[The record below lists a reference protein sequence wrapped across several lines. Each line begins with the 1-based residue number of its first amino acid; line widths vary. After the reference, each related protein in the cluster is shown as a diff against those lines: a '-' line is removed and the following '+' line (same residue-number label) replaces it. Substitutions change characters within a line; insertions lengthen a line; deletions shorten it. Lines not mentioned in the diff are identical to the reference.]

1 MAIQNKAA
9 VYIDGINLTPFTVM
23 PIKWGN
29 LLDERLDEAYISLRH
44 CPIENFKP
52 LTPVE
57 IRFSNRL
64 YFGST
69 TVDTQNETKKYVVAN
84 DTGAQENPAGSGLYD
99 HDLYI
104 IEMTKLLECIVV
116 DTITFTND
124 LGRNY
129 TKDARPVIFQK
140 TEDSYTSEQY
150 PTISPYVSP
159 VLIGETLSFSS
170 FENMYPNWGGSYVNC
185 GFSVTFNG
193 NEIFSTKNEKESFST
208 VVAAGTYI
216 VTYFGKIGI
225 VSDDYIIPTIFY
237 TIQTVNNENP
247 LKRWTITD
255 VINRTL
261 DLAEPLRAGEKP
273 RFYLQGTDP
282 VTGAVAAGSQ
292 AEKFDK
298 ILAPQFSFTKQ
309 TLRECLQE
317 CGKVIHGEPRLDAKK
332 DSEGNYYYEVSFDL
346 YGQTERSDIY
356 SKKYIL
362 KTVSQA
368 VDSYASSLDSNAENL
383 VNQLD
388 KYGGVIVEPY
398 SGAYKTVRTENIYAR
413 ITETNMII
421 PTQFPIYT
429 IEKLECGIIPGQDGT
444 DVKNSVALVDY
455 NPYVYTFEITGQT
468 GKTVAVKYTVDGVE
482 HTGTY
487 EVTESPYTVGP
498 IAEKSQ
504 TVEIVS
510 AYAYNS
516 DLAPPIDITPYVF
529 EKTIY
534 DSQLSSYEDQ
544 YPYSKA
550 YAVMYTQGQ
559 KGITQLNFKPE
570 NPVNPIFENYSI
582 LNILRRA
589 TGDSD
594 LSLDEYG
601 SENPGT
607 EYAYLAFRVTYTPF
621 YNSRVSQTK
630 VNYQDYPWAAAL
642 IFNQQSNVIESRY
655 YGENLKGAIARIGNV
670 EKSITYNLARLHEI
684 PEAGQMFDKDYY
696 ISAVSTEFL
705 PTYIKCTLGLSKDFN
720 RLSQYIGISSVKR
733 FSEVSQG
740 QALERNILY
749 KEYVVIGDPET
760 ADTDS
765 MIGDNLLGAIADT
778 FTQTGHYKPL
788 TNVMAYGG
796 TYSIPSRQDMDVD
809 IQNQTTVTFNN
820 AEKTITFTTT
830 ADNPYQKTVSA
841 QMVFNISE
849 TNDVTVSFTGKTVT
863 VNAEDYN
870 PTSTPISTINSVT
883 IWQAYYTDTDY
894 YPMPVVNL
902 PVISSA
908 FGNSIAFSWAYE
920 DNYSAGAISQYAEN
934 GNVVGCFQNNY
945 QYTDYYGRMYHY
957 NFDLQEAG
965 ETVTNEDEQEE
976 IGMRLPGADGDSV
989 SSGYFSTIG
998 QSAFILRKDNR
1009 EKLQVNVQIDFV
1021 SNRKDLIIGSALAA
1035 YCGAVRGSDASR
1047 AARLYVFDEP
1057 LNKFINHVEG
1067 SITVD
1072 LESVDIPSGAVS
1084 RSIVSNGQFQINSNT
1099 FPLSVSGKS
1108 TGKSWA
1114 IVTAQES
1121 KDETVEDEEG
1131 NPTTQ
1136 TVQYGGDVLLAANMD
1151 ITAGQTLGPIYFTKK
1166 RKIFDETVWKDI
1178 R

>member
-44 CPIENFKP
+44 CPIEIFKP

-64 YFGST
+64 YFGNT
-69 TVDTQNETKKYVVAN
+69 TVDTQNKTKKYVVAN

-129 TKDARPVIFQK
+129 AGNAKTVVPNRVGGHPYNLPEDYKSPMATGTSLTLISGSEFFGEGDNTRSAYHLQVLYNGNDYAYLGYELGDTDRSAIFQNL
-140 TEDSYTSEQY
+140 S
-150 PTISPYVSP
+150 I
-159 VLIGETLSFSS
+159 VLQPGTYSITYYWAITTTTGTLSETTVS
-170 FENMYPNWGGSYVNC
+170 FNILV
-185 GFSVTFNG
+185 VD
-193 NEIFSTKNEKESFST
+193 NE
-208 VVAAGTYI
+208 Y
-216 VTYFGKIGI
+216 
-225 VSDDYIIPTIFY
+225 
-237 TIQTVNNENP
+237 P
-247 LKRWTITD
+247 LKKWTITD

-398 SGAYKTVRTENIYAR
+398 SGGYKTVRTENIYAR

-429 IEKLECGIIPGQDGT
+429 IEKLECGIIPGQDGK
-444 DVKNSVALVDY
+444 DVKDSVALVDY
-455 NPYVYTFEITGQT
+455 NSYIYTFEITGQT

-487 EVTESPYTVGP
+487 EVTESPFTVGP

-516 DLAPPIDITPYVF
+516 DLAPPINITLYVF

-534 DSQLSSYEDQ
+534 DAQLSSYEDQ

-570 NPVNPIFENYSI
+570 NPVSPIFKNYSI

-601 SENPGT
+601 SGNPGT

-621 YNSRVSQTK
+621 YNSRVGQTK
-630 VNYQDYPWAAAL
+630 VNYQDYPRAAAL

-670 EKSITYNLARLHEI
+670 EKSVTYNLARLHEI

-749 KEYVVIGDPET
+749 KEYVVIGDSET

-765 MIGDNLLGAIADT
+765 MIGDNLLSAIADT

-796 TYSIPSRQDMDVD
+796 TYSIPSRQDTDVD
-809 IQNQTTVTFNN
+809 IQNQT
-820 AEKTITFTTT
+820 
-830 ADNPYQKTVSA
+830 
-841 QMVFNISE
+841 
-849 TNDVTVSFTGKTVT
+849 
-863 VNAEDYN
+863 
-870 PTSTPISTINSVT
+870 
-883 IWQAYYTDTDY
+883 TDTDY

-934 GNVVGCFQNNY
+934 GNVAGCFQNNY

-965 ETVTNEDEQEE
+965 EAVTNEDEQEE
-976 IGMRLPGADGDSV
+976 IGMRLPGAEGDSV

-1072 LESVDIPSGAVS
+1072 LESENVPSGAVS

>member
-9 VYIDGINLTPFTVM
+9 VYIDGINLTSFTVM

-69 TVDTQNETKKYVVAN
+69 TVDTQNKTKKYVVAN

-124 LGRNY
+124 LGRSYANNS
-129 TKDARPVIFQK
+129 KMVIPSSSGDEVNNTDYQTPSTYK
-140 TEDSYTSEQY
+140 
-150 PTISPYVSP
+150 SPLLP
-159 VLIGETLSFSS
+159 QSFY
-170 FENMYPNWGGSYVNC
+170 FEP
-185 GFSVTFNG
+185 
-193 NEIFSTKNEKESFST
+193 
-208 VVAAGTYI
+208 AGTIYPYRPPTSTTARASYSI
-216 VTYFGKIGI
+216 NVYKNGESVFSNSFNIYNGSQTGEDIGFTTQINDSETWSVSYNIITVGPGTPPPQSERTITYTFFVI
-225 VSDDYIIPTIFY
+225 
-237 TIQTVNNENP
+237 NNKYP
-247 LKRWTITD
+247 LKKWTITD

-273 RFYLQGTDP
+273 RFYLQGIDP

-298 ILAPQFSFTKQ
+298 VLAPQFSFTKQ

-356 SKKYIL
+356 AKKYIL

-413 ITETNMII
+413 ITESNMII

-429 IEKLECGIIPGQDGT
+429 IEKLECGIIPGQDRN
-444 DVKNSVALVDY
+444 DVTSSVALVDY
-455 NPYVYTFEITGQT
+455 NPYIYTFQITGQT
-468 GKTVAVKYTVDGVE
+468 GKTVVIKYTVDGVE

-487 EVTESPYTVGP
+487 EVTESPFTVGP

-516 DLAPPIDITPYVF
+516 DLAPPVDITPYVF

-570 NPVNPIFENYSI
+570 NPVSPIFENYSI
-582 LNILRRA
+582 LNVLRRA

-601 SENPGT
+601 DGNPGT

-621 YNSRVSQTK
+621 YNSRVGQTK
-630 VNYQDYPWAAAL
+630 VNYQDYPRAAAL

-684 PEAGQMFDKDYY
+684 PEAGQMFDNDYY

-749 KEYVVIGDPET
+749 KEYVVIGDSET

-765 MIGDNLLGAIADT
+765 MIGDNLLGAIADA

-796 TYSIPSRQDMDVD
+796 TYSIPSRQ
-809 IQNQTTVTFNN
+809 
-820 AEKTITFTTT
+820 
-830 ADNPYQKTVSA
+830 
-841 QMVFNISE
+841 
-849 TNDVTVSFTGKTVT
+849 
-863 VNAEDYN
+863 
-870 PTSTPISTINSVT
+870 
-883 IWQAYYTDTDY
+883 DTDY

-965 ETVTNEDEQEE
+965 EAVTNEDEQEE

-1072 LESVDIPSGAVS
+1072 LESEDIPSGAVS

>member
-1 MAIQNKAA
+1 MAKPA
-9 VYIDGINLTPFTVM
+9 VTPSTFVS
-23 PIKWGN
+23 P
-29 LLDERLDEAYISLRH
+29 LLI
-44 CPIENFKP
+44 
-52 LTPVE
+52 
-57 IRFSNRL
+57 
-64 YFGST
+64 
-69 TVDTQNETKKYVVAN
+69 
-84 DTGAQENPAGSGLYD
+84 GAQFTFVSAHTIYPYETRLQLNEVD
-99 HDLYI
+99 NTYI
-104 IEMTKLLECIVV
+104 QAV
-116 DTITFTND
+116 
-124 LGRNY
+124 
-129 TKDARPVIFQK
+129 K
-140 TEDSYTSEQY
+140 TQA
-150 PTISPYVSP
+150 
-159 VLIGETLSFSS
+159 GETL
-170 FENMYPNWGGSYVNC
+170 FENQFVVSFANFTGDRTTTGEDI
-185 GFSVTFNG
+185 GFTTILS
-193 NEIFSTKNEKESFST
+193 
-208 VVAAGTYI
+208 AGTYI
-216 VTYFGKIGI
+216 AEYTYIYP
-225 VSDDYIIPTIFY
+225 VR
-237 TIQTVNNENP
+237 VNNISGGIIYATNTAKFTFQVVDNEYP
-247 LKRWTITD
+247 LKKWTITD

-261 DLAEPLRAGEKP
+261 DLAEPLRKGEKP

-298 ILAPQFSFTKQ
+298 VLAPQFSFTKQ

-398 SGAYKTVRTENIYAR
+398 SGGYKTVRTENIYAR

-429 IEKLECGIIPGQDGT
+429 IEKLECGILPNQGK
-444 DVKNSVALVDY
+444 DVKDSVALVDY

-468 GKTVAVKYTVDGVE
+468 GKTVVIKYTVDGVE

-534 DSQLSSYEDQ
+534 DAQLSSYEDQ

-601 SENPGT
+601 DGNPGT

-621 YNSRVSQTK
+621 YNSRVGQTK
-630 VNYQDYPWAAAL
+630 VNYQDYPRAAAL

-684 PEAGQMFDKDYY
+684 PEAGQMFDNDYY

-749 KEYVVIGDPET
+749 KEYVVIGDSET

-796 TYSIPSRQDMDVD
+796 TYSIPSRQDMNVD

-934 GNVVGCFQNNY
+934 GNVAGCFQNNY

-965 ETVTNEDEQEE
+965 EAVTNEDEQEE
-976 IGMRLPGADGDSV
+976 IGMRLPGAEGDSV

-998 QSAFILRKDNR
+998 KSAFILRKDNR